1 MLQRIFHPFPLCG
14 GVGTLFAVWR
24 GQATHNI
31 RNMDQPLSQ
40 QTVTARRRR
49 SWGIAIVGLAT
60 LCAAAWGI
68 NRAVRPSVALSDIVV
83 AEARRGAIANTVS
96 AAGVVV
102 PVHEELVTSPMS
114 TRIAKVHA
122 KPGQHVAQGE
132 LLLEL
137 DDQSTKLAVDAVK
150 EQLAQQENRIV
161 ALTQEME
168 QKRKQLTSAIELLE
182 LDLKAARVKW
192 GRFETLRK
200 SGAVSGEDLLTAEL
214 NVQRVEIQLRQN
226 REMIGG
232 NERSTQTNI
241 EGARLQR
248 AILAKQLAQQQ
259 QQLAQMQVRAPFAG
273 MLTTMVIDEG
283 ASIAAGQVV
292 AKVSELN
299 NYRVEAS
306 VSDFHAR
313 SLKQGQL
320 VRIEQGNTRLNGTV
334 HTILP
339 EIQNGSIKL
348 LVTLEQP
355 NHAMLRD
362 KMRVDVNIVT
372 DNKADALV
380 IDSGLAFNGKG
391 RQPVFVLRDGVARKT
406 IVDIGSGDGKAVE
419 LLAGVQPGERL
430 IISDTKRFIEHD
442 SIAISK

>member
-1 MLQRIFHPFPLCG
+1 
-14 GVGTLFAVWR
+14 
-24 GQATHNI
+24 
-31 RNMDQPLSQ
+31 MDQPLSQ

-49 SWGIAIVGLAT
+49 NWGIAVVGLAT
-60 LCAAAWGI
+60 FCAAAWGI
-68 NRAVRPSVALSDIVV
+68 NRAVRPGVALSDIVV
-83 AEARRGAIANTVS
+83 AEVRRGAIANTVS

-122 KPGQHVAQGE
+122 KPGQQVAQGE

-161 ALTQEME
+161 ALTQEMD

-248 AILAKQLAQQQ
+248 SILAKQLAQQQ

-292 AKVSELN
+292 AKVSEQN

-320 VRIEQGNTRLNGTV
+320 VRIEQGNTRLNGSV

-380 IDSGLAFNGKG
+380 IDTGLAFNGKG
-391 RQPVFVLRDGVARKT
+391 HQPVFVLRDGVARKT
-406 IVDIGSGDGKAVE
+406 VVDIGSGDGKAVE
-419 LLAGVQPGERL
+419 LLAGVQAGDRL